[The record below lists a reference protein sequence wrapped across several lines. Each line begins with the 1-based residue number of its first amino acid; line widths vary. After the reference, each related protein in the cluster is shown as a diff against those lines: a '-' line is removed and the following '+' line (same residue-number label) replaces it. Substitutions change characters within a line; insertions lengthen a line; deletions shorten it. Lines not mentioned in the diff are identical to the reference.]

1 MKVFVAG
8 ATGRVGQAVV
18 TELRK
23 AGHEVVAGARQP
35 EKINQPDVLK
45 VKLDLHASVT
55 ELQKALGQVD
65 AVIFTAGSRG
75 GSRGKDLLQV
85 DLNGSVKLAEA
96 SRQNGIKRFIQLSSA
111 FALEQDKWAE
121 IPALK
126 AITDYNIA
134 KFYADRW
141 LIDHPGLDW
150 TIIQAGILDERPA
163 TGMVALNDGNS
174 GNNAIP
180 DVAAVLV
187 KTLEHSNTI
196 GKVIMMHDGSQ
207 SIDAAL
213 SSLK

>member
-1 MKVFVAG
+1 MQLKGDCNESFCRRSYG
-8 ATGRVGQAVV
+8 TSGTSRSHWTPKSRSWSSRGCSSS
-18 TELRK
+18 RK
-23 AGHEVVAGARQP
+23 DQSTRY
-35 EKINQPDVLK
+35 
-45 VKLDLHASVT
+45 ASIT
-55 ELQKALGQVD
+55 ELQKTLGQVD
-65 AVIFTAGSRG
+65 AVIFAA

-111 FALEQDKWAE
+111 FALEQDKWAA

-150 TIIQAGILDERPA
+150 TIIQAGVLDERPA

-174 GNNAIP
+174 GHNAIP

>member
-18 TELRK
+18 TELQK
-23 AGHEVVAGARQP
+23 AGHEVVAGARHP

-55 ELQKALGQVD
+55 ELQKALGKAD
-65 AVIFTAGSRG
+65 AVIFAA

-96 SRQNGIKRFIQLSSA
+96 SRQNGVKRFIQLSSA

-163 TGMVALNDGNS
+163 TGMVAINDGS
-174 GNNAIP
+174 YGHNAIS

-187 KTLEHSNTI
+187 RSLGHSNTI

>member
-18 TELRK
+18 TELQK
-23 AGHEVVAGARQP
+23 AGHEVVAAARQP

-65 AVIFTAGSRG
+65 AVIFTA

-126 AITDYNIA
+126 AITDYNID
-134 KFYADRW
+134 ADRW

-174 GNNAIP
+174 GHNAIP

>member
-23 AGHEVVAGARQP
+23 AGHEVVAGARHP
-35 EKINQPDVLK
+35 EKISQPDILK
-45 VKLDLHASVT
+45 VKLDLHVSIT
-55 ELQKALGQVD
+55 ELQKTLGQVD
-65 AVIFTAGSRG
+65 AVIFAA

-111 FALEQDKWAE
+111 FALEQDKWAA

-150 TIIQAGILDERPA
+150 TIIQAGVLD
-163 TGMVALNDGNS
+163 DGNS
-174 GNNAIP
+174 GHNAIP

>member
-1 MKVFVAG
+1 MKVFIAG

-18 TELRK
+18 IELQK

-35 EKINQPDVLK
+35 EKINQPDILK

-65 AVIFTAGSRG
+65 AVIFTA

-174 GNNAIP
+174 GHNAIS
-180 DVAAVLV
+180 DVATVLV
-187 KTLEHSNTI
+187 KTLEHPNTI

>member
-1 MKVFVAG
+1 MKVFIAG

-18 TELRK
+18 TELQK
-23 AGHEVVAGARQP
+23 AGHEVVAGARHP
-35 EKINQPDVLK
+35 ERINQSDMLK
-45 VKLDLHASVT
+45 VELDLHASVT
-55 ELQKALGQVD
+55 ELQEALGKVD
-65 AVIFTAGSRG
+65 AVIFAA

-111 FALEQDKWAE
+111 FALEQDKWAK

-150 TIIQAGILDERPA
+150 TIIQAGILDDRPA
-163 TGMVALNDGNS
+163 TGMVTLNDGNS
-174 GNNAIP
+174 GHSAIS

-187 KTLEHSNTI
+187 GSLEHSNTI
-196 GKVIMMHDGSQ
+196 GKVIMMHDGNQ
-207 SIDAAL
+207 PIDTAL

>member
-18 TELRK
+18 TELQK

-35 EKINQPDVLK
+35 EKINQPDILK

-55 ELQKALGQVD
+55 ELQKALGHVD
-65 AVIFTAGSRG
+65 AVIFTA

-150 TIIQAGILDERPA
+150 
-163 TGMVALNDGNS
+163 NDGNS
-174 GNNAIP
+174 GHNAIP
-180 DVAAVLV
+180 DVAAVLAGS
-187 KTLEHSNTI
+187 LEHSNTI

-207 SIDAAL
+207 PIDTAL

>member
-23 AGHEVVAGARQP
+23 AGHEVVAGARH
-35 EKINQPDVLK
+35 PDILK
-45 VKLDLHASVT
+45 VKLDLHASIT
-55 ELQKALGQVD
+55 ELQKTLGQVD
-65 AVIFTAGSRG
+65 AVIFAA

-96 SRQNGIKRFIQLSSA
+96 SRQNGTKRFIQLSSA
-111 FALEQDKWAE
+111 FALEQDKWAA

-150 TIIQAGILDERPA
+150 TIIQAGVLDERPA
-163 TGMVALNDGNS
+163 TGMVALNDGS
-174 GNNAIP
+174 SEHNAIP

-187 KTLEHSNTI
+187 KPLNI
-196 GKVIMMHDGSQ
+196 QIRL
-207 SIDAAL
+207 AR
-213 SSLK
+213 

>member
-18 TELRK
+18 TELQK

-35 EKINQPDVLK
+35 EKINQPDILK

-65 AVIFTAGSRG
+65 AVIFTA

-163 TGMVALNDGNS
+163 TEMVALNDGNS
-174 GNNAIP
+174 GHNAIP

-187 KTLEHSNTI
+187 GSLEHSNTI
-196 GKVIMMHDGSQ
+196 GKVIMMHDGNQ
-207 SIDAAL
+207 PIDTAL

>member
-1 MKVFVAG
+1 
-8 ATGRVGQAVV
+8 
-18 TELRK
+18 
-23 AGHEVVAGARQP
+23 
-35 EKINQPDVLK
+35 
-45 VKLDLHASVT
+45 VT
-55 ELQKALGQVD
+55 ELQKALGKAD
-65 AVIFTAGSRG
+65 AVIFAA

-96 SRQNGIKRFIQLSSA
+96 SRQNGIKRFVQLSSA
-111 FALEQDKWAE
+111 FALDQDKWAQTP
-121 IPALK
+121 ILK
-126 AITDYNIA
+126 DITDYNIA

-150 TIIQAGILDERPA
+150 TIVQAGVLDERPA
-163 TGMVALNDGNS
+163 TGMVAINDGS
-174 GNNAIP
+174 YGHNAIS

-187 KTLEHSNTI
+187 RSLGHSNTI

>member
-23 AGHEVVAGARQP
+23 AGHEVVAGARHP
-35 EKINQPDVLK
+35 EKISQPDVLK
-45 VKLDLHASVT
+45 VKLDLHASIT

-65 AVIFTAGSRG
+65 AVIFAA

-111 FALEQDKWAE
+111 FALEQDKWAA

-150 TIIQAGILDERPA
+150 TIIQAGVLDERPA

-174 GNNAIP
+174 GHNAIL

-187 KTLEHSNTI
+187 KTLEHPNTI

>member
-1 MKVFVAG
+1 M
-8 ATGRVGQAVV
+8 
-18 TELRK
+18 
-23 AGHEVVAGARQP
+23 
-35 EKINQPDVLK
+35 K
-45 VKLDLHASVT
+45 VKLDLHASIT
-55 ELQKALGQVD
+55 ELQKTLGQVD
-65 AVIFTAGSRG
+65 AVIFVA

-96 SRQNGIKRFIQLSSA
+96 SRQNGIKRFVQLSSA
-111 FALEQDKWAE
+111 FALEQDKWAA

-150 TIIQAGILDERPA
+150 TIIQAGVLDERPA
-163 TGMVALNDGNS
+163 TGMVALNDGSS
-174 GNNAIP
+174 GHNAIP

-187 KTLEHSNTI
+187 KTLEHPNTI

>member
-18 TELRK
+18 TELQK
-23 AGHEVVAGARQP
+23 AGHEVVAGARHP
-35 EKINQPDVLK
+35 EKISQPDVLK
-45 VKLDLHASVT
+45 VKLDLHASIT
-55 ELQKALGQVD
+55 ELQKALGQVN
-65 AVIFTAGSRG
+65 AVIFAA

-174 GNNAIP
+174 GHNAIP

-187 KTLEHSNTI
+187 KTLEYSNTI